1 MTKCVKCGKEIYM
14 PFICNYCGGAFC
26 SDHRLP
32 ENHNCKN
39 IGRASSP
46 HVRAVRAE
54 PQYPATQPEWEMAP
68 SESEWHPT
76 PGGRIV
82 ERYYEPDGTEVIIEE
97 VAMYA
102 IQKPDKPIWYFS
114 STELKHLAL
123 GIVMMFGVGL
133 SMFFTVSFFQGTGY
147 EPWWVYVALAG
158 LATLAFLLHEF
169 GHKFM
174 GIRLGNWSEF
184 RLIKIFAILT
194 AFSIIPLNPLKIVCP
209 GAVQVTGDTKTEN
222 MGKIA
227 IAGPIVN
234 LIQAGIFL
242 LLAGLL
248 FVQGDTIFN
257 IFIIAAYLNAF
268 LGVFNLIPI
277 GPLDGR
283 KVIRW
288 DKLYYILVLIM
299 LIAILIYVFP
309 LVSL

>member
-1 MTKCVKCGKEIYM
+1 M
-14 PFICNYCGGAFC
+14 PFICNYCGQAFC

-39 IGRASSP
+39 IGAARAP
-46 HVRAVRAE
+46 HPRRVTSQ
-54 PQYPATQPEWEMAP
+54 PQPAWQESGSEQELEWQP
-68 SESEWHPT
+68 S

-82 ERYYEPDGTEVIIEE
+82 DRYYEPDGTEVIIEE
-97 VAMYA
+97 VKMYA
-102 IQKPDKPIWYFS
+102 VQKPENPIWYFS
-114 STELKHLAL
+114 ALELKHLTI
-123 GIVMMFGVGL
+123 GIMMMFGVGL
-133 SMFFTVSFFQGTGY
+133 SMFFTVSFFSGGSYQ
-147 EPWWVYVALAG
+147 PWWVYVSLAA

-169 GHKFM
+169 GHKFV

-194 AFSIIPLNPLKIVCP
+194 AISIIPLNPLKIVCP
-209 GAVQVTGDTKTEN
+209 GAVQVTGDTAPKN

-234 LIQAGIFL
+234 LIQAIIFVII
-242 LLAGLL
+242 AVVL
-248 FVQGDTIFN
+248 FSPVDIEFS

-268 LGVFNLIPI
+268 LGIFNLIPL

-288 DKLYYILVLIM
+288 NKMYYLITVIALIIVLV
-299 LIAILIYVFP
+299 YVFP
-309 LVSL
+309 QVRL